1 MGRLKKRPHKRR
13 WTIGVEYTLSTGSFG
28 NNHSDGH
35 RKVWLW
41 IVLMSGRGID
51 FLENWVNKNVTA
63 IDRKGSKARAKE
75 LAGVCIADAAA
86 LGITIDDMEPEWG
99 SVEEIIFDAMQDI
112 LGDEL
117 VFWKTVAAIRKR
129 REGNETLH

>member
-1 MGRLKKRPHKRR
+1 VARNKTHERT
-13 WTIGVEYTLSTGSFG
+13 WY
-28 NNHSDGH
+28 
-35 RKVWLW
+35 
-41 IVLMSGRGID
+41 D

-63 IDRKGSKARAKE
+63 ADRKGSMDRAKE
-75 LAGVCIADAAA
+75 LAALCVADAAD

-117 VFWKTVAAIRKR
+117 VFWKTVAAIRDR
-129 REGNETLH
+129 RERNETLH